1 MKPLRGFTL
10 LELLVAVA
18 IFALLGVGSYRL
30 LASTINTRD
39 TAKKH
44 DDALIQLQR
53 TFIVMNRDFAQ
64 AIARPIR
71 DEYGDAVSALLLK
84 NNVLELT
91 RAGLPNP
98 LKQVRSDL
106 QRISYQV
113 NSKNELVR
121 SAWQQLDR
129 DRGVKPQQTVL
140 LKKVKTMNIKVHNQN
155 GGTNNDW
162 PSFQGNADKKHLTDL
177 PRGIEI
183 IINVEPWGEVTR
195 IFALPQSI
203 EQKSATQ

>member
-1 MKPLRGFTL
+1 MKPIRGFTL

-39 TAKKH
+39 AAKTH

-53 TFIVMNRDFAQ
+53 TFIVMNRDVAQ
-64 AIARPIR
+64 AVARPIR
-71 DEYGDAVSALLLK
+71 DEYGDSVAAVVLK

-106 QRISYQV
+106 QRISYQI
-113 NSKNELVR
+113 NTKNELVR
-121 SAWQQLDR
+121 SADR

-140 LKKVKTMNIKVHNQN
+140 LTKIKTMTIKTHNQN

-162 PSFQGNADKKHLTDL
+162 PSFQGSPDTKSLTEL
-177 PRGIEI
+177 MIP
-183 IINVEPWGEVTR
+183 
-195 IFALPQSI
+195 
-203 EQKSATQ
+203 

>member
-1 MKPLRGFTL
+1 MKPTRGFTL

-39 TAKKH
+39 AAKTH

-53 TFIVMNRDFAQ
+53 TFIVMNRDVAQ
-64 AIARPIR
+64 VITRRIR
-71 DEYGDAVSALLLK
+71 DEYGDSVAALVLK

-106 QRISYQV
+106 QRISYQI
-113 NSKNELVR
+113 NNKNELVR

-140 LKKVKTMNIKVHNQN
+140 LTKIKTINIKAHNQN
-155 GGTNNDW
+155 GGTKKGLRLQPFLIILFVPTIIRCLAQVLLQARSVRSFGDALNDQNCSSAR
-162 PSFQGNADKKHLTDL
+162 PSL
-177 PRGIEI
+177 
-183 IINVEPWGEVTR
+183 
-195 IFALPQSI
+195 
-203 EQKSATQ
+203 